1 MCRHKNSDKVKLKTG
16 RKRTLWPHILA
27 VLKTKTSHRFP
38 MRLTDITATVNEQ
51 FEQSYLLG
59 AVSRSIRREI
69 REGAPVREIRTGRNK
84 GFYWGGK

>member
-1 MCRHKNSDKVKLKTG
+1 MCRHKNPNTPRLKTG

-27 VLKTKTSHRFP
+27 VLKTHASRQHP
-38 MRLTDITATVNEQ
+38 MRLMDITATVNEQ

-84 GFYWGGK
+84 RFYWGGK

>member
-1 MCRHKNSDKVKLKTG
+1 MCRHKNTSTVKLKTG

-27 VLKTKTSHRFP
+27 VLKAHADRKHP

-51 FEQSYLLG
+51 FDQSYLLG

-69 REGAPVREIRTGRNK
+69 REGAPIREIRDGRNK